1 MAGVLPTEGRVVIG
15 NMVFKQ
21 DNTNRGTGLELGLF
35 TYSGA
40 VDATI
45 TYATLSANEAS
56 GGGYARIA
64 LADGSWANSA
74 GVMTFAKQ
82 TFTATGTSYATP
94 IKGYFICTTGA
105 SRKLLAVE
113 VDGAG
118 PFPMALNDTYD
129 VTPTIN
135 ILSV

>member
-1 MAGVLPTEGRVVIG
+1 MAGVLPTEGRLIVG

-21 DNTNRGTGLELGLF
+21 DTTNRGTGLELGLF

-40 VDATI
+40 IDATI
-45 TYATLSANEAS
+45 TYATISANEAS

-64 LADGSWANSA
+64 LTDGSWVNTA
-74 GVMTFAKQ
+74 GVMTYAKQ
-82 TFTATGTSYATP
+82 TFTATGTSYAASV
-94 IKGYFICTTGA
+94 KGYFICTTGA
-105 SRKLLAVE
+105 AKKLLAIE
-113 VDGAG
+113 LDGAG
-118 PFPMALNDTYD
+118 PFPMTLNDTYD